1 MRLMLHRGSVYFGD
15 LGDNGDGVQSGIRP
29 LLVVQNNMGN
39 KHSPTIIVVP
49 ITSKRKKKMP
59 THFSIKLDKKSTV
72 LCEQITII
80 HKSKLF
86 DKIYSLSEEELI
98 ALDIALMISLG
109 IKGGTNA

>member
-1 MRLMLHRGSVYFGD
+1 MISRGAVYFGD

-29 LLVVQNNMGN
+29 LLVVQNNTGN
-39 KHSPTIIVVP
+39 KHSPIIIVVP

-72 LCEQITII
+72 LCEQITVI

-86 DKIYSLSEEELI
+86 DKIYTLSDEEMVELD
-98 ALDIALMISLG
+98 ATLMLSLG
-109 IKGGTNA
+109 IKGGT